1 MTSATHLR
9 LEELTPGTVVGGL
22 TPGAEVTVV
31 ALQMFGDTAAR
42 VTYRRADGTVQET
55 ILYRDQEAQLTASQA
70 EDGRRGF
77 DADAELFRVAAEAL
91 RIRMA
96 ARGDAMLAVSTSVLD
111 PLPHQIQAVYNELL
125 PRTPLRFLLA
135 DDPGAG
141 KTIMAGLYIKEL
153 ALRGDLERC
162 LIVAPGGLVE
172 QWQDELAEKFGLDFE
187 LLTRQMVDATIDGNV
202 FDRHPRLIARMDA
215 LSRSD
220 DLQRALAESSWDLV
234 VVDEAHRMSAHYF
247 GTELKTT
254 KRYALGKLLG
264 RLTRHLLLMT
274 ATPHAGKEE
283 DFQLFMALLDDDRF
297 AGKYRDGVHQHDA
310 TGLMRRM
317 IKEDLLTFDGKKLFP
332 QRRAYTVPYE
342 LSPPEQELYER
353 VTQYVREEMNR
364 AERLDG
370 QRGNRVGF
378 ALTVLQRRLASSP
391 EAIGKSL
398 ERRRRRLEARRD
410 EMLAA
415 KLAADLDTSAASA
428 LADGTPLPTTLA
440 AAAGNEE
447 TLDAELDDLTGS
459 ELEELEEQVVDS
471 ASAALTAA
479 ELDVEIQSL
488 TELERLA
495 TRVLTLGEDRK
506 WRELSALLQDD
517 EHMRD
522 ADGCHRKIIIF
533 TEHRDTLDY
542 LQRKIRALIGRV
554 DAVAAIHGGTPREK
568 RRAIRDQFN
577 QDSDVRVLVA
587 TDAAGE
593 GLNLQRAHL
602 MVNYDLPWNPNRIEQ
617 RFGRI
622 HRIGQTEVCHL
633 WNLVAD
639 NTREGQVFQRLLDK
653 IEQQN
658 RAYDG
663 KVYNVL
669 GEIFDGEPLRDL
681 LVRAIRYGD
690 RPEVRAQLDEVID
703 ARVGERAVKL
713 IKGLALDAQV
723 MGMEDINKIR
733 LCMEE
738 VQARRLHP
746 HYIQAFFRDAFTR
759 AGGRLM
765 PREAGRFEITHV
777 PVALR
782 TAQQHAALGG
792 FVQRKYER
800 VCFDRD
806 RISVPGK
813 PRADLLAP
821 GHPLFD
827 TVLDHVIDQHARLLA
842 RGAILVDAADPG
854 EQPRLLVALEQ
865 EVVDGH
871 RRPVDREFAFTELL
885 PDGTARNAGPAPY
898 LDYRPATPA
907 ETAVARILLDR
918 PWLHEGGEA
927 TALEW
932 AIRQAVPDH
941 LRDVRERLLPAVER
955 TRSQVEQRLKQEINY
970 WHAQAG
976 KLELDL
982 AAGKRVRHKPD
993 KARNWA
999 EELEHRRARRLADLD
1014 KDAALQPKPPLVAG
1028 CALVVPVGWLARAL
1042 GDTEDHPVVGP
1053 HAADGYETDRRAI
1066 AAVLNAE
1073 KLLGRHPEEM
1083 AHNNPGYDIRSLTSD
1098 GHLIHIEVKGR
1109 RLGAGEFYVSRN
1121 EVLVAKNRGERH
1133 RLALVT
1139 VHPDG
1144 PEHDELRYLVDAFAD
1159 TEFGDLKTEG
1169 IVLDW
1174 QDAWNKGGAPL

>member
-1 MTSATHLR
+1 MTGTAHLR

-22 TPGAEVTVV
+22 ASGAEVTVV

-42 VTYRRADGTVQET
+42 VTYRRADGTVEET
-55 ILYRDQEAQLTASQA
+55 ILYRDQEAQLTASQT

-187 LLTRQMVDATIDGNV
+187 LLSRSMVDATIDGNV

-220 DLQRALAESSWDLV
+220 DLQQALAESSWDLV

-342 LSPPEQELYER
+342 LSPAEQELYER

-391 EAIGKSL
+391 EAIWKSL

-410 EMLAA
+410 EMLAT
-415 KLAADLDTSAASA
+415 KQAADLDTVTASGIANGTSFSAALVA
-428 LADGTPLPTTLA
+428 EADDSTV
-440 AAAGNEE
+440 
-447 TLDAELDDLTGS
+447 DSELDDLTGS
-459 ELEELEEQVVDS
+459 ELEDLEEQVVDS

-479 ELDVEIQSL
+479 ELDIEIQSL
-488 TELERLA
+488 AELEQLA
-495 TRVLTLGEDRK
+495 TRVLALGEDRK

-522 ADGCHRKIIIF
+522 ADGRHRKIIIF

-542 LQRKIRALIGRV
+542 LQRKIRALIGRPA
-554 DAVAAIHGGTPREK
+554 AVEAIHGGTPREK
-568 RRAIRDQFN
+568 RRSIRDQFN
-577 QDSDVRVLVA
+577 QDPDVRVLVA

-703 ARVGERAVKL
+703 ARVGDRAVEL

-723 MGMEDINKIR
+723 MGIEDIDKIR
-733 LCMEE
+733 LRMEE
-738 VQARRLHP
+738 AQARRLHP
-746 HYIQAFFRDAFTR
+746 HYIQAFFRDAFAR
-759 AGGRLM
+759 VGGRLM

-782 TAQQHAALGG
+782 TAQQHTALSG

-806 RISVPGK
+806 RISLTGK

-827 TVLDHVIDQHARLLA
+827 AVLDHVINQHAGLLA
-842 RGAILVDAADPG
+842 RGAVLVDAADPG
-854 EQPRLLVALEQ
+854 NQPRLLVALEQ

-871 RRPVDREFAFTELL
+871 RRPVDRGFAFTELL
-885 PDGTARNAGPAPY
+885 PDGTARSAGPAPY
-898 LDYRPATPA
+898 LDYRPATPTEA
-907 ETAVARILLDR
+907 GAARALLSQA
-918 PWLHEGGEA
+918 WLHEGGEV

-932 AIRQAVPDH
+932 AIRQALPDH
-941 LRDVRERLLPAVER
+941 LLQVRERLLPVIER

-970 WHAQAG
+970 WYAQAG

-982 AAGKRVRHKPD
+982 AAGKRVRHKPE

-999 EELEHRRARRLADLD
+999 EELEHRRFQRLSDLD
-1014 KDAALQPKPPLVAG
+1014 KDSALQPKPPLVSG

-1042 GDTEDHPVVGP
+1042 NDPGAEPIVGL
-1053 HAADGYETDRRAI
+1053 HAADGYETDRRAV

-1083 AHNNPGYDIRSLTSD
+1083 AHNNPGYDIRSLTPD

-1133 RLALVT
+1133 RLALVV

-1144 PEHDELRYLVDAFAD
+1144 PEHDEVHYLVDAFAD

-1169 IVLDW
+1169 IVLNW
-1174 QDAWNKGGAPL
+1174 QDAWNKGGTPL